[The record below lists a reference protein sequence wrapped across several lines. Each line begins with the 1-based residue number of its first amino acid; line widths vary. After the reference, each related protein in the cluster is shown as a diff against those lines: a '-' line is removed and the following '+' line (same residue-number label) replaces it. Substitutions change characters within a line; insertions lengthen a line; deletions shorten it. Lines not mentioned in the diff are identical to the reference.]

1 MSIAFAYI
9 RLILFIGGVLLGI
22 QIPGFVDQYGK
33 RLEAHYLESMNSLRQ
48 FKVDAQKYF
57 DGDMQKLIDHYREN
71 GDPVFQDGGDSIQ
84 SIYDRHLLLE
94 NAVKTFKKDLWHAYY
109 QALLKPVGDIQN
121 EALASYSYSVKLD
134 LGAIVFGLTC
144 GLILALFGEV
154 VVRGVILA
162 PGLLIRGLRSPVRS
176 G

>member
-1 MSIAFAYI
+1 MSIAISYL

-22 QIPGFVDQYGK
+22 QFPGFVDQYGK

-48 FKVDAQKYF
+48 FRVDAQKYF

-84 SIYDRHLLLE
+84 SIYHRHLLLE
-94 NAVKTFKKDLWHAYY
+94 TAVRTFNRDLWNAYY
-109 QALLKPVGDIQN
+109 QALIKPVADIQN

-134 LGAIVFGLTC
+134 LGAIVFGLIC
-144 GLILALFGEV
+144 GLVMALFGEV
-154 VVRGVILA
+154 VVRGIILA
-162 PGLLIRGLRSPVRS
+162 PGLLIRRLRSPMRS
-176 G
+176 S